1 MEGLGDFGLLVDEV
15 DQDNVYQNL
24 LASIDRRNL
33 SGSSITV
40 GAVHA
45 LSKKVFIAKTSK
57 NKPRNKAP
65 TTMLSKKEFAH
76 ILVYICNRNVKLDE
90 VGDTLIRNI
99 WNPPTLEKQFNS
111 YPHALWPGLKFLG
124 APYVETP
131 WLYGEDEG
139 EGSGANNPTGTS
151 VISSLI

>member
-1 MEGLGDFGLLVDEV
+1 MERLGDFGLLVNKV
-15 DQDNVYQNL
+15 GQDNVYQNL
-24 LASIDRRNL
+24 LASIDRENL

-40 GAVHA
+40 AVVHA
-45 LSKKVFIAKTSK
+45 LSKKVILIK
-57 NKPRNKAP
+57 NKRRDKAP
-65 TTMLSKKEFAH
+65 TTMLSKKQFAH
-76 ILVYICNRNVKLDE
+76 VLVYICNRNVKLDE

-99 WNPPTLEKQFNS
+99 WNPPTLKKQFNS

>member
-24 LASIDRRNL
+24 LASIDRENL

-40 GAVHA
+40 AVVHA
-45 LSKKVFIAKTSK
+45 LSKKVFLAK
-57 NKPRNKAP
+57 NKRRDKAP
-65 TTMLSKKEFAH
+65 TTMLSKKQFAH
-76 ILVYICNRNVKLDE
+76 VLVYICNRNVKLDE

-99 WNPPTLEKQFNS
+99 WNPPTLKKQFNS